1 MTYEWTVACKEFNIG
16 VGRIDTIL
24 AQRTLSLEIRGF
36 EDSDYRRLAEIYDAI
51 FPERARSVEEW
62 RFYDDSLDKTKYY
75 FKRYTCVNFSTGVAL
90 GFGEM
95 WNPPWKFERISHDPS
110 PLIEGGDSANSC
122 AVGNQTST
130 HTK

>member
-1 MTYEWTVACKEFNIG
+1 MTNEWTVACKEFNIG

-62 RFYDDSLDKTKYY
+62 RFYDEILDKTKYY
-75 FKRYTCVNFSTGVAL
+75 FKRDTCVYFSTGVTL
-90 GFGEM
+90 RFGEM
-95 WNPPWKFERISHDPS
+95 WNPLTMFHRK
-110 PLIEGGDSANSC
+110 
-122 AVGNQTST
+122 Q
-130 HTK
+130 